1 MKIFLYK
8 TLIIFFDLFIFYKI
22 TLNATVKTIKTKLNY
37 KGNIE
42 ILKTKVRKEIANG
55 LKKDKI
61 LNKNDAELINQ
72 FIKKIQEELKR
83 TD

>member
-8 TLIIFFDLFIFYKI
+8 TLIIFLALFFFYKM
-22 TLNATVKTIKTKLNY
+22 TVSATVKTIKSKLNSEE
-37 KGNIE
+37 NIE
-42 ILKTKVRKEIANG
+42 ILKNKVRKEIVSS

-83 TD
+83 TE

>member
-8 TLIIFFDLFIFYKI
+8 TLIIFFALFIFYKI
-22 TLNATVKTIKTKLNY
+22 TVNATVKTIKSKLNY